1 MYRLRALALASLL
14 AVLSALFVTISAPA
28 QAATLRNGVCES
40 GEFCYA
46 YNSNFA
52 GSISDHGAKLA
63 SYGATKPSC
72 YTFRTPGKAGYGQ
85 CIKNNAASVWNR
97 TSKTIRVYY
106 NSNYSGKYVDVA
118 AGVKKNLYG
127 TALYNQNASHGPKPV
142 VPTTCKTYGAVAGKS
157 CSAAVTWAKGQANN
171 ATYDWYNWCDR
182 FVRSAYE
189 QRITSSGHASAK
201 AHWSAIPS
209 SIKFPGNRSVPAGGL
224 AFFDG
229 GTYGHVMI
237 SIGGG
242 YFVSTDFP
250 RHEAGIVT
258 IAQVE
263 QAWGQ
268 HYAGWSQPWF

>member
-1 MYRLRALALASLL
+1 MLRIRAIVLAALV
-14 AVLSALFVTISAPA
+14 AVLAALSIGVTAPA
-28 QAATLRNGVCES
+28 QAATRNGVCES
-40 GEFCYA
+40 GEFCYY
-46 YNSNFA
+46 YNSNLA
-52 GSISDHGAKLA
+52 GSVSDHGTSLA
-63 SYGATKPSC
+63 DCGATKPSC
-72 YTFRTPGKAGYGQ
+72 YTYRTSGKAGYGQ

-106 NSNYSGKYVDVA
+106 NSGYTGKYVDVA
-118 AGVKKNLYG
+118 SGTKKNLYG
-127 TALYNQNASHGPKPV
+127 TALYNQNASHGPKPS
-142 VPTTCKTYGAVAGKS
+142 TIACKTYGAVAGKS
-157 CSAAVTWAKGQANN
+157 CAAAVTWAKGQAAN

-189 QRITSSGHASAK
+189 GRLASSGHASAK
-201 AHWSAIPS
+201 AHWAAVPS
-209 SIKFPGNRSVPAGGL
+209 SIKFPGNRTVPAGGL

-242 YFVSTDFP
+242 QFVSTDFP

-263 QAWGQ
+263 SAWGQ